1 MKMSKRFVV
10 FFDWASIIFGV
21 ILFSLHFFKI
31 VPEFGSTAALV
42 ATVIIAVLG
51 PIGLIMAVIAAADLL
66 KDRFSIV
73 GPEDDNY
80 CEEDDYYDEKDDY
93 YEEDDYTDFL
103 MDLIFGPKE
112 DDYYEENEAD
122 DYYEEDDDTK
132 DF

>member
-31 VPEFGSTAALV
+31 VPGFGSTAALV

-66 KDRFSIV
+66 KDRLA
-73 GPEDDNY
+73 GPKDDDY
-80 CEEDDYYDEKDDY
+80 YDEESEEDDYYDFDKLG
-93 YEEDDYTDFL
+93 FSAIIHIL
-103 MDLIFGPKE
+103 L
-112 DDYYEENEAD
+112 
-122 DYYEEDDDTK
+122 EDDDTK